1 MSTSTTTTCRA
12 RRVSDQMNCPRCGY
26 VWDTNDPD
34 PPVCKTE
41 RAIAVERAAV
51 YMGRIREKL
60 RP

>member
-1 MSTSTTTTCRA
+1 
-12 RRVSDQMNCPRCGY
+12 MNCPRCGY